1 MAYIANSE
9 QDRDQMLREIGVTS
23 FEDLIDYIPE
33 EARFTGTLKLPEAL
47 SEYETVEEMRRMAQM
62 NRPGVLFVGGGAY
75 DHYVPAAV
83 RHILWR
89 SEFYTAYTPYQ
100 AEVSQGTLQA
110 IYEYQS
116 MICRLT
122 GMEVANASM
131 YDGGSALAE
140 AVLMAVHHTQR
151 RKVLVAENIN
161 PAYRD
166 IIATYAGDQDID
178 IVKIPIN
185 NGIIDSEA
193 ALDLIDD
200 EKAALVLQTPNYY
213 GLLEDAEILAEKIH
227 AAGGLLISFVDP
239 VSLAILT
246 PPGDYGTDIAVSE
259 GQAFGNSLNFG
270 GPYLGIFA
278 TKKALI
284 RKMPGRIVGATTDKN
299 GRRAYV
305 TVLQTREQH
314 IRRAK
319 ATSNICTNSQ
329 LCALAATVYLSLLG
343 KKGLIKVARACLV
356 KSHYLAEQIAAI
368 PGFQLKYPGAFFR
381 EFVVETPVPPAEI
394 ITKLAEKGIYAGID
408 LHKLKMGR
416 GLLVAVTEKRTRRE
430 LDEFIAL
437 LTQFKLN

>member
-1 MAYIANSE
+1 M
-9 QDRDQMLREIGVTS
+9 
-23 FEDLIDYIPE
+23 
-33 EARFTGTLKLPEAL
+33 
-47 SEYETVEEMRRMAQM
+47 
-62 NRPGVLFVGGGAY
+62 
-75 DHYVPAAV
+75 
-83 RHILWR
+83 
-89 SEFYTAYTPYQ
+89 
-100 AEVSQGTLQA
+100 
-110 IYEYQS
+110 
-116 MICRLT
+116 
-122 GMEVANASM
+122 
-131 YDGGSALAE
+131 
-140 AVLMAVHHTQR
+140 
-151 RKVLVAENIN
+151 
-161 PAYRD
+161 
-166 IIATYAGDQDID
+166 
-178 IVKIPIN
+178 
-185 NGIIDSEA
+185 
-193 ALDLIDD
+193 
-200 EKAALVLQTPNYY
+200 
-213 GLLEDAEILAEKIH
+213 
-227 AAGGLLISFVDP
+227 
-239 VSLAILT
+239 
-246 PPGDYGTDIAVSE
+246 
-259 GQAFGNSLNFG
+259 
-270 GPYLGIFA
+270 
-278 TKKALI
+278 
-284 RKMPGRIVGATTDKN
+284 GATTDKN